1 MSIDEKVVCKNVESR
16 IVKYFNDMR
25 ELESYQ
31 SQLQY
36 YKENMSIFNTCSK
49 DKMDKI
55 NNEIDNTKLKIA
67 EIKFKNKSIEEM
79 INSFT
84 EEEKEYLKLRYK
96 EKLTVVGVR
105 NALYMCEKTYYK
117 TKRNIIGK
125 LSSVVL

>member
-1 MSIDEKVVCKNVESR
+1 MSVDEKVICKNVENR
-16 IVKYFNDMR
+16 IIEYFNDMR
-25 ELESYQ
+25 ELDSYQ
-31 SQLQY
+31 SQLHY
-36 YKENMSIFNTCSK
+36 YQDNISIFSSCSK
-49 DKMDKI
+49 DKIDKI
-55 NNEIDNTKLKIA
+55 NNEIANTKLKIA

-84 EEEKEYLKLRYK
+84 EEEKEYVKLRYK

-125 LSSVVL
+125 LSPVVL